1 MRIYEQHS
9 SFLYFQEYSISG
21 TGKAHPLRYT
31 SMLHLLVLPV
41 CMGSFEITM
50 IRFQIFLP
58 QQLLDRLRSLS
69 DSTGYSVAEHI
80 RRAVEAY
87 LKKVEKQQ

>member
-1 MRIYEQHS
+1 
-9 SFLYFQEYSISG
+9 
-21 TGKAHPLRYT
+21 
-31 SMLHLLVLPV
+31 
-41 CMGSFEITM
+41 MGSFEITM